1 METRRVKTKAKVI
14 TLEQEFLSLLDF
26 YEDGE
31 YSKVKFKSGYQNDNI
46 IFEDNQ
52 VRFCPKNIAINNY
65 NIAKIPARYSKCKNI
80 TLDNG
85 GCELLVL
92 IKVYKM
98 L

>member
-52 VRFCPKNIAINNY
+52 VRFCPKI
-65 NIAKIPARYSKCKNI
+65 
-80 TLDNG
+80 
-85 GCELLVL
+85 
-92 IKVYKM
+92 
-98 L
+98 